1 MLVLIL
7 IFALMTGF
15 SIRETMSGKSNIVFV
30 LTDDQDLILGG
41 QIPIVKT
48 NKLIGDHGMLFNS
61 MYVASPLCCP
71 SRSSI
76 LTGKYVSSH
85 KAYNNSIVGG
95 CSSPEWQK
103 TQEID
108 AFPVYMKNQS
118 YTTFFAGKYLNQY
131 GFTATGGVE
140 HIPPGWDWWNGLV
153 GNSRYYNYHL
163 SVNGTKEAHGSDPN
177 KDYLTDLINRRA
189 TEFLYQQST
198 EAGPFFM
205 MLSTPA
211 SHAPF
216 TPAPKYKDNFADKQA
231 PRTSSYN
238 IHGKDKHWLIEQALN
253 PMPNDTVTTID
264 DIFRNR
270 WRTLLSVDDMVENVV
285 DILTEKD
292 LINNTFIFF
301 TSDNGYHL
309 GQFSLPNDKRQLYE
323 FDNRVPFMVRGPG
336 IKSGSTYN
344 SPVSSI
350 DLAPTFLEIAESTIP
365 ITMQG
370 ESLLKLLTTQNYNRS
385 SPILLEHYGEH
396 KDEIHGCPQ
405 YTNQGMAN
413 CDNHCVCEDSHNNT
427 FRCWVMWGEPNIDKQ
442 KLCYVME
449 DNETFVELY
458 DLVKDENEL
467 NNIIDYIDKPGFEK
481 NGEMIKDMKNC
492 KKCQHVLKFIED
504 CRGHNCEKIINL
516 LH

>member
-1 MLVLIL
+1 M
-7 IFALMTGF
+7 F
-15 SIRETMSGKSNIVFV
+15 S
-30 LTDDQDLILGG
+30 
-41 QIPIVKT
+41 
-48 NKLIGDHGMLFNS
+48 
-61 MYVASPLCCP
+61 
-71 SRSSI
+71 
-76 LTGKYVSSH
+76 
-85 KAYNNSIVGG
+85 
-95 CSSPEWQK
+95 
-103 TQEID
+103 
-108 AFPVYMKNQS
+108 KNQ
-118 YTTFFAGKYLNQY
+118 
-131 GFTATGGVE
+131 
-140 HIPPGWDWWNGLV
+140 
-153 GNSRYYNYHL
+153 
-163 SVNGTKEAHGSDPN
+163 
-177 KDYLTDLINRRA
+177 RA
-189 TEFLYQQST
+189 TEFLDQQST
-198 EAGPFFM
+198 ESGPFFI

-216 TPAPKYKDNFADKQA
+216 TPAPKYKNNFADKQA
-231 PRTSSYN
+231 PRTPSYN

-270 WRTLLSVDDMVENVV
+270 KCSQYSDR
-285 DILTEKD
+285 KD

-336 IKSGSTYN
+336 IKPGSTYN

-350 DLAPTFLEIAESTIP
+350 DLAPTFLEIAESPIP

-370 ESLLKLLTTQNYNRS
+370 ESLLKLLTTQTYNRS

-396 KDEIHGCPQ
+396 KDEIKGCPPS
-405 YTNQGMAN
+405 TNQGMAN

-481 NGEMIKDMKNC
+481 IG
-492 KKCQHVLKFIED
+492 
-504 CRGHNCEKIINL
+504 R
-516 LH
+516 